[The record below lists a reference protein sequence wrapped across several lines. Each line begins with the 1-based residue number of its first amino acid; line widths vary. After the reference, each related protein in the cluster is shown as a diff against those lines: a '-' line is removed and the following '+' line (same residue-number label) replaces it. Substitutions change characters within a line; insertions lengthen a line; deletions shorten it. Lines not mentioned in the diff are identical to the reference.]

1 MYIIKVFDQYFLKD
15 DGDYVIET
23 HSPILA
29 TDFKTKKE
37 AKDYVAK
44 NTEWK
49 EYATIV
55 KRTQKMVD
63 EFNAWLSTMQRRRIE
78 KIDRSGKYDF
88 NQSKHGRDE
97 VFDFWMNKHSKP
109 GAMSDESFLTWPYLS
124 AYFKNL
130 YSVGRTGDNQY
141 YVECWFRV
149 GDDYNTFEKEMVY
162 LFDHVTVDE
171 LKISVFD
178 HFLCE
183 GGNKVDFTINRSLS
197 EVTVEERFN
206 KKSFKSLKECF
217 DFMVKE
223 RYYE

>member
-78 KIDRSGKYDF
+78 KIDRSSKYDF
-88 NQSKHGRDE
+88 DTATHGRSCM
-97 VFDFWMNKHSKP
+97 FYIH
-109 GAMSDESFLTWPYLS
+109 
-124 AYFKNL
+124 
-130 YSVGRTGDNQY
+130 Q
-141 YVECWFRV
+141 
-149 GDDYNTFEKEMVY
+149 
-162 LFDHVTVDE
+162 
-171 LKISVFD
+171 
-178 HFLCE
+178 
-183 GGNKVDFTINRSLS
+183 
-197 EVTVEERFN
+197 
-206 KKSFKSLKECF
+206 
-217 DFMVKE
+217 
-223 RYYE
+223 